1 MAEFQHLKI
10 ELEKIG
16 KELIGFMRSI
26 LDKQGHK
33 ASGNLDRSFRANVQ
47 VSDDLV
53 ELNVRS
59 LVDYWE
65 RLNDYGVRNTKGV
78 YVSQNVILNWMR
90 QKGNLF
96 SHLSKKDMRQAAYSI
111 SHRLAS
117 KYPTEFGMNSGKSDF
132 VSKADIIAI
141 ELGVYNNIDTALP
154 KEIDEY
160 FKYLEEGGGVID
172 IFAG

>member
-26 LDKQGHK
+26 LNEQGHK
-33 ASGNLDRSFRANVQ
+33 ASGRLDKSFQANVQ

-65 RLNDYGVRNTKGV
+65 RLNDYGVRNTNGV
-78 YVSQNVILNWMR
+78 YVSQAVIYEWM
-90 QKGNLF
+90 KTK
-96 SHLSKKDMRQAAYSI
+96 SKAFASMDNKTMKRKAYLI
-111 SHRLAS
+111 SHRLLKS
-117 KYPTEFGMNSGKSDF
+117 YPTQFGMNSGKSDF
-132 VSKADIIAI
+132 VAKADIMAT

-160 FKYLEEGGGVID
+160 FKYLEEGGNVID

>member
-33 ASGNLDRSFRANVQ
+33 ASGNLDKSFRANVQ

-65 RLNDYGVRNTKGV
+65 RLNDYGVRNKKGV

-96 SHLSKKDMRQAAYSI
+96 SHLSKEDMKQAAYSI

-132 VSKADIIAI
+132 VSKADIMAT

-160 FKYLEEGGGVID
+160 FKYLEEGGNVID

>member
-1 MAEFQHLKI
+1 MADFKYLKI
-10 ELEKIG
+10 ELEKVG

-26 LDKQGHK
+26 LNEQGHK

-65 RLNDYGVRNTKGV
+65 RLNDYGVRNTDGV
-78 YVSQNVILNWMR
+78 YVNQRVIYDWMKNKTKAFASMDDATMKR
-90 QKGNLF
+90 K
-96 SHLSKKDMRQAAYSI
+96 AYLI
-111 SHRLAS
+111 SHRLLTS
-117 KYPTEFGMNSGKSDF
+117 YPTLFGMNSGKSDF
-132 VSKADIIAI
+132 VAKADVMAT
-141 ELGVYNNIDTALP
+141 EMGVYNNIDTALP